1 MLSGVSPHSAGP
13 EGSSRVQSNNF
24 ATRLTNGKNSTER
37 LKEVTNPD
45 VLKNYLPYT
54 FIQDKP
60 GGVDIINIERLGE
73 QLDDMKPVFLYF
85 PELGKVDIKA
95 LALSISSGI
104 TAEINVALNI
114 LLIISSDPNIQIPF
128 EQCTILLDS
137 LSLLGKNI
145 IETLATPNSD
155 YKLESSKESN
165 IESMSHKSRIDKV
178 FEKYSKG
185 HNSSDYTIQV
195 DSFTSQIV
203 INPARSLDENK
214 KVPNFITI
222 EGEIYDSPV
231 PVISNNNN
239 VDTSNATGFEEYS
252 SLMSDSFHQFEIPK
266 YLHML
271 HECRAQADD
280 LGFNIYKKSYLD
292 KQVVL
297 IEELSTIS
305 LIFRNLSFAGN
316 NNLVLAT
323 SGKYLDFIFTLI
335 YATIAKPDIFL
346 FARKRLSFMKD
357 SLTVFSNIIHA
368 VDVRS
373 DMEMWLILALT
384 FSFSSTLNEHEKE
397 LCFMTSKVEPVI
409 DKYHAHSVDILSKVI
424 CGSFVN
430 KKKLSNILTGK
441 ASDKNVIT
449 MITMNFGDTCF
460 EDGLL
465 LKSTFSLFVSVLP
478 TIRIHQGIECFS
490 EIFQTCLESLLG
502 CLTLTEILENGST
515 FKRNVALD
523 ILTSPESLGMILQHL
538 SFVYAAIYVNIKD
551 SSSEVQALMS
561 ARCAELANNLIECA
575 INYAVTNETVD
586 EDLTKLCG
594 VSRLL
599 GSVEN
604 VISMLM
610 TVRMPQQISEQVVRT
625 LNISNK
631 LGRLV
636 RV

>member
-1 MLSGVSPHSAGP
+1 M
-13 EGSSRVQSNNF
+13 QSNHF
-24 ATRLTNGKNSTER
+24 AARLTNGKDST
-37 LKEVTNPD
+37 KHSNEVTNPD
-45 VLKNYLPYT
+45 VLRNYLPYT

-60 GGVDIINIERLGE
+60 GGVDIVNIERLGE

-95 LALSISSGI
+95 LALSLSSGI
-104 TAEINVALNI
+104 TAEINVALNV
-114 LLIISSDPNIQIPF
+114 LLIISSDPNIKIPF
-128 EQCTILLDS
+128 EQCMILLDS
-137 LSLLGKNI
+137 LSLLGKSI
-145 IETLATPNSD
+145 IETLATPSPD
-155 YKLESSKESN
+155 YKLENSRESN
-165 IESMSHKSRIDKV
+165 IETMSHKSRIDKV

-185 HNSSDYTIQV
+185 HNNSDYTIQV

-203 INPARSLDENK
+203 VNPASSFDENQ

-222 EGEIYDSPV
+222 EGEIYDSPT
-231 PVISNNNN
+231 PVVSDNNTN
-239 VDTSNATGFEEYS
+239 THPSNANGVEEYS
-252 SLMSDSFHQFEIPK
+252 TLMSDSFHQFEIPT
-266 YLHML
+266 YLNML

-280 LGFNIYKKSYLD
+280 FDFNIYRKCYLD

-335 YATIAKPDIFL
+335 YAAIAKPDIFL
-346 FARKRLSFMKD
+346 FSRKRLSFMKD
-357 SLTVFSNIIHA
+357 SLTIFSNIMHA

-384 FSFSSTLNEHEKE
+384 FSFSSTVNEHEKN
-397 LCFMTSKVEPVI
+397 LGFTTSKADPVI

-441 ASDKNVIT
+441 ASDKNVLK
-449 MITMNFGDTCF
+449 MITMNFGDDCF
-460 EDGLL
+460 ENGSL
-465 LKSTFSLFVSVLP
+465 LKSTFSLFISVLP
-478 TIRIHQGIECFS
+478 TIRIYQGIESFN
-490 EIFQTCLESLLG
+490 EIFHTCLESLLG

-551 SSSEVQALMS
+551 NSSEVQALMS
-561 ARCAELANNLIECA
+561 ARCAELANNLVECA
-575 INYAVTNETVD
+575 INYAVTNETVE
-586 EDLTKLCG
+586 EDLTELSG
-594 VSRLL
+594 ISRLL
-599 GSVEN
+599 GNMEN
-604 VISMLM
+604 LIGMLM

-631 LGRLV
+631 LGRLI